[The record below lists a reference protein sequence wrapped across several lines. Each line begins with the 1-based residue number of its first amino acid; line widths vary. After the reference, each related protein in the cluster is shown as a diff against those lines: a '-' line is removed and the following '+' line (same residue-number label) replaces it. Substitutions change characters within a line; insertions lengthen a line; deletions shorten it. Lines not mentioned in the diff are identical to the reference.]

1 MLAWPLLG
9 ILILRQRGLSA
20 LEVWGILAYDGD
32 QDARVEDEDKEAF
45 MAHVNAIFD
54 ESCK

>member
-1 MLAWPLLG
+1 MFDWPLLG
-9 ILILRQRGLSA
+9 IFILRQRGMSA
-20 LEVWGILAYDGD
+20 LEVWGISVDGN

-54 ESCK
+54 DSCK